1 MPLSAIHA
9 EHGTLDL
16 TLDGLGCEGRIT
28 WEQIH
33 RARPRAPLTCPE
45 CEWGLC
51 PKYSQTSLRYFA
63 HDPDAPECSLR
74 EETEQHRQ
82 LKRDLAECCRR
93 VPGWSAELEQAGP
106 ERAWRA
112 DVLATHT
119 ATGRR
124 YAFEAQLSTIGIDG
138 PRGLTERTARMT
150 EAGVPAAWVT
160 TGSRAWLGAVPT
172 IQAEAQTGPT
182 RPVRAGHWTYLI
194 SSWTPAAE
202 SRTPAR
208 LTDFVRAVLTGEL
221 VAHRVTCPARDD
233 WSTRPGWSWVW
244 ATPKDIAE
252 AAAYV

>member
-1 MPLSAIHA
+1 MPGVS
-9 EHGTLDL
+9 G
-16 TLDGLGCEGRIT
+16 
-28 WEQIH
+28 
-33 RARPRAPLTCPE
+33 
-45 CEWGLC
+45 
-51 PKYSQTSLRYFA
+51 
-63 HDPDAPECSLR
+63 
-74 EETEQHRQ
+74 
-82 LKRDLAECCRR
+82 
-93 VPGWSAELEQAGP
+93 V
-106 ERAWRA
+106 
-112 DVLATHT
+112 
-119 ATGRR
+119 
-124 YAFEAQLSTIGIDG
+124 GIDG

-233 WSTRPGWSWVW
+233 WSTRPGWSWVRV
-244 ATPKDIAE
+244 TPKDITE

>member
-1 MPLSAIHA
+1 MPS
-9 EHGTLDL
+9 G
-16 TLDGLGCEGRIT
+16 
-28 WEQIH
+28 
-33 RARPRAPLTCPE
+33 
-45 CEWGLC
+45 
-51 PKYSQTSLRYFA
+51 LRYFA

-194 SSWTPAAE
+194 SSRTPAAE